1 SVSVQETFNEQAEQQ
16 SVVIENQEKQE
27 LVSEETS
34 SVCQAPA
41 EATAEESKSPTLGK
55 QKEHV
60 GRTRKGESTKSGKK
74 TPEIRATFIVNP
86 DLIRKVKFISLVDG
100 MLLKDILSQALN
112 NYVDAWEEKNKKIR
126 LPKFR

>member
-1 SVSVQETFNEQAEQQ
+1 SVSVQETFNEQTEQQ
-16 SVVIENQEKQE
+16 SVVTENQEKQE

-34 SVCQAPA
+34 SVGQAPA
-41 EATAEESKSPTLGK
+41 ETTVEESKSPTLVK
-55 QKEHV
+55 QKDHV
-60 GRTRKGESTKSGKK
+60 GRTRKGESAKSGKK
-74 TPEIRATFIVNP
+74 TPEIRVTFIVDP